1 MSKMKESS
9 SGWASWVIYAAVLMG
24 LIGVFNIIQGI
35 FALIDDEHTYM
46 TPTQLIAVDLT
57 GFGWT
62 LVISGTILVVTGVGL
77 MTAKGWARIVAII
90 VVGLH
95 TTLQVL
101 WLGAY
106 PVWSLLIIGL
116 DVTVLW
122 ALTVGWSAAKESIG
136 GYSAAHPLA
145 P

>member
-1 MSKMKESS
+1 MSTIRNSS
-9 SGWASWVIYAAVLMG
+9 SGWASWVIYAAVLMA
-24 LIGVFNIIQGI
+24 LIGVFNIIQGVI
-35 FALIDDEHTYM
+35 ALIDDEHTYL
-46 TPTQLIAVDLT
+46 TPNQLIAVDLT

-62 LVISGTILVVTGVGL
+62 LVISGAVLLVTGMGL
-77 MTAKGWARIVAII
+77 MSEKAWARIVAII

-95 TTLQVL
+95 ATLQVL

-122 ALTVGWSAAKESIG
+122 ALTAGWSAVKEST
-136 GYSAAHPLA
+136 GYSTASPLVR
-145 P
+145 